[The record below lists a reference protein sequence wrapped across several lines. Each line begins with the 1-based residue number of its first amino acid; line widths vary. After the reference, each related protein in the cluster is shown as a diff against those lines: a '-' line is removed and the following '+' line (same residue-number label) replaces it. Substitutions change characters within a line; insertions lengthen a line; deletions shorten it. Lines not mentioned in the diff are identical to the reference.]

1 MATGSDVLLEHLLF
15 QVALTGDI
23 GLTITALSA
32 AFVEFNNNNAV
43 EEDGAKDE
51 DNPDDGDL
59 LFSLKPPGANSTATS
74 QASDPQH
81 LEKLWTWLVDHPDV
95 TVTQNASAADDP
107 YGRSTEIDPSNPL
120 APVFAAHAKERL
132 YTTEHRIWHALTDH
146 DVDWKR
152 IPKLEFH
159 CLQVIA
165 AAGREGVLQPDVT
178 RITGQ
183 DKRSVPKRTDSLATK
198 GYITKEMCLGGGIKT
213 SLLRLKKLVLEPT
226 STFYTIKAK
235 AGKGEGSTR
244 RMINYEQWF
253 SEVMTTLK
261 KHDGLIAYEDLR
273 KEMGIHGSRWE
284 TRALHRCIKRL
295 EKAGCVQRLRAR
307 LEGARPRQ
315 AKKQAEGVTP
325 AYEHRY
331 EIDPEAPTE
340 KVDAEKTEHDPENVF
355 WVRCIKLMREPVE
368 KDLEAFT
375 STIKS
380 GKVGKAVEDQESDA
394 EADADED
401 DDYVEIDAA
410 ALDGLGKMTELTRR
424 VPPQW
429 RPDMHHTQFFF
440 QIIASAGT
448 KGLSTMDLANFGLGP
463 FWRRP
468 LDEIM
473 GRLTDVWTVS
483 QPLHLRHLAII
494 RDTSQLHRISHY
506 VFRSYHNFQKM
517 VDNGEA
523 NWEAIDVKQAEI
535 QRKPDLDEWGFP
547 KVKPSTMVGHDGT
560 YNMAACKNVLVRS
573 KSKPKRP
580 LWEKKAFKTVDPLS
594 SMNALKTPRKRAT
607 PAEVPSSAPQP
618 AESVEDREEL
628 TPATARPSI
637 TKKKV
642 YKVMF
647 KMNPKRVEAELKEW
661 KIRSHKLAVSKA
673 RSELELNVKN
683 DVPKPKKRRK
693 STKVEQADLGT
704 PSQNLLPLSESLPPA
719 SADQPIPQASGEAT
733 HAEPLSS
740 NEQLGQHQDG
750 AAGLGQTPDQ
760 PEMQTSGPVE
770 AIPTEKTL
778 TGSELDK
785 RVAEIELEIL
795 NMAKPGVYIN
805 PPGSGQLKNDVVQP
819 KGRPSRYLIG
829 VFKSEKLKSLPWFTE
844 EDSDRI
850 SSQDATPEP
859 SLAVSQPATPTSV
872 SIIRHSE
879 AAQANETPQWT
890 TLNSTTPVPAESP
903 MPAELEKP
911 KEEIIIKRGRRIQ
924 VQRQGKRK
932 AYEPLR
938 QKVAKKLAV
947 EQAADDGKWRP
958 LTELEAYNSQ
968 LNESPPSTPSSSRR
982 AVPIPETPCSAV
994 SQLSFDTPGSVT
1006 GSPDISPED
1015 INAVDLLLQRA
1026 DSMPYEPEEGSEA
1039 PTEERQAST
1048 GAVDSDV
1055 QMEDADATENGEQKT
1070 SASAT
1075 PTQSAAPEPEISQ
1088 VQPVEPKQAQSTHV
1102 TDSQKILA
1110 PFFRRASK
1118 RPDAPAPPVEEVAEK
1133 VGSPSTPAP
1142 YNPFAK
1148 TELKTAATA
1157 ARFASRAKAPQKVG
1171 VGRSGGIV
1179 SYNRNRVL
1187 MEIVHRNGGM
1197 FGGDRELYYPFVTV
1211 WDREFQR
1218 RPDRHT
1224 LDRVLAGLI
1233 EEGRLKREPFSF
1245 SASDGKIFTKTLVM
1259 EPHIDPDSPEAQ
1271 ALKQK
1276 IIECHPMTYVPEG
1289 IEVLPELRLRI
1300 EHDLRG
1306 GKGIPDVH
1314 NPNSSF
1320 IYDPTAVVT
1329 RIQGPQKV
1337 QLGMTEARMKKGV
1350 TARRHRREEEER
1362 RQQRYIQAQMEEDI
1376 DNAVAALTTDFQ
1388 LDSYQHDPSRAIV
1401 DRGPRGRGRLAK
1413 LQRWGPEE
1421 QIVPR
1426 RALGLLTTTG
1436 RDDQLEAEQNSRD
1449 AVAAADF
1456 GVLKPQLIPTI
1467 PSREVPVAPR
1477 VRFDVPHEPSLVQ
1490 MLQQKQAGT
1499 FSVIDALSMTA
1510 PYQRF
1515 HRQSGTFSTDPVV
1528 ITTSSQHSQY
1538 GFVGQQMQI
1547 PRSLADIF
1555 KQAGEEA
1562 SLLEL
1567 PTESPHV
1574 GYEIPRF
1581 AAVGVTR
1588 LPRLHSARPRPAPRP
1603 QPEYR
1608 SYGAKAILP
1617 RSSRTGIFSMSEK
1630 EEQRLIYAVVV
1641 VKTLTGGLE
1650 QIVNWGLV
1658 HQVFHYKFD
1667 PNYCRHRWVFL
1678 RPKLGGTADK
1688 LQVEFQKLFL
1698 EAYESGEIPG
1708 IDFVEPEKYDWLG
1721 IVEWAERRLSQ
1732 TNPLN
1737 GLPELPKNRQTL
1749 DKRFDVR
1756 HATEVYNIPRED
1768 FWVAN
1773 VTHLRREELA
1783 NSWTFARPLAGA
1795 TEPVQDDDDLMLALS
1810 WVRAN
1815 VITPDPVYDSNKA
1828 HEKLIK
1834 IEQLLP
1840 QALDHLLGAKI
1851 IRMENKGRQIP
1862 GRNYD
1867 ISDSVLTM
1875 FKRQWDVRY
1884 LKKTAAFKKTIDEA
1898 FANDGKLTISY
1909 QATDAEMTAMT
1920 NLVAAGR
1927 AKVVPLLPE
1936 VNHTMGAPYPRLT
1949 KWGFTEGNY
1958 KTVHMDKSRLHFLL
1972 ELHPTSTYVQGIPIA
1987 PIPSP
1992 PLSKQFPGELGPRLP
2007 IWTDIHGNII
2017 KDYWQMTVMA
2027 TLWLLAF
2034 RPGLKI
2040 QEICKGAYKGK
2051 LWDWEMEMFLAW
2063 AESAGLAK
2071 RLRYGSDDGPEA
2083 DGWVVQEW
2091 WWLAFATE

>member
-1 MATGSDVLLEHLLF
+1 
-15 QVALTGDI
+15 
-23 GLTITALSA
+23 
-32 AFVEFNNNNAV
+32 
-43 EEDGAKDE
+43 
-51 DNPDDGDL
+51 
-59 LFSLKPPGANSTATS
+59 LKPPGAITDAKS

-81 LEKLWTWLVDHPDV
+81 LDKLWTWLVDHPDV
-95 TVTQNASAADDP
+95 TVSQAAAGTEDP
-107 YGRSTEIDPSNPL
+107 YGRPTVTHPSNPL

-132 YTTEHRIWHALTDH
+132 YTTEHRVWHALTDH

-198 GYITKEMCLGGGIKT
+198 GYITKDMCLGGGIKT

-226 STFYTIKAK
+226 TTFYTIKAK
-235 AGKGEGSTR
+235 AGKGEGGTR

-253 SEVMTTLK
+253 SEAMTTLK

-315 AKKQAEGVTP
+315 AKKQQEGVTP

-375 STIKS
+375 STIRV
-380 GKVGKAVEDQESDA
+380 GKVGKAVEDHESDA

-401 DDYVEIDAA
+401 DDYVEIDSA
-410 ALDGLGKMTELTRR
+410 ALDGLGKMTEITRR

-440 QIIASAGT
+440 KIIESAGT

-473 GRLTDVWTVS
+473 GRLSDVWTVS

-506 VFRSYHNFQKM
+506 VFRSFHNFQKM
-517 VDNGEA
+517 VANGDA
-523 NWEAIDVKQAEI
+523 NWPAIDIKEAEI
-535 QRKPDLDEWGFP
+535 LRKPDLDDWGFP
-547 KVKPSTMVGHDGT
+547 KVKPSTMVGHDGSH
-560 YNMAACKNVLVRS
+560 NIAACKNVLVRS
-573 KSKPKRP
+573 KAKPKRP
-580 LWEKKAFKTVDPLS
+580 LWEKKAFKTENPLS
-594 SMNALKTPRKRAT
+594 SLNTLKTPRKKAN
-607 PAEVPSSAPQP
+607 PSDVPSSAVPP
-618 AESVEDREEL
+618 VESVEDKGG
-628 TPATARPSI
+628 TTSATTRSATI
-637 TKKKV
+637 KKKV
-642 YKVMF
+642 SKVMF
-647 KMNPKRVEAELKEW
+647 KMNPKRVEAELSEW
-661 KIRSHKLAVSKA
+661 RLRSHKLAVSRA
-673 RSELELNVKN
+673 RAEFGLSVKM
-683 DVPKPKKRRK
+683 D
-693 STKVEQADLGT
+693 STKPRKRGRPTKSEKSATETPHQVPATGMQSLLPSVPAEAGLQTSEGAPNTAPSTLDEQAIQQ
-704 PSQNLLPLSESLPPA
+704 PSEAGVAEPTRTSGQL
-719 SADQPIPQASGEAT
+719 DPQAS
-733 HAEPLSS
+733 
-740 NEQLGQHQDG
+740 EQSK
-750 AAGLGQTPDQ
+750 P
-760 PEMQTSGPVE
+760 
-770 AIPTEKTL
+770 IPTEKTPANPEL
-778 TGSELDK
+778 TR
-785 RVAEIELEIL
+785 RVAELESEIL
-795 NMAKPGVYIN
+795 TLGKSGVYIN
-805 PPGSGQLKNDVVQP
+805 PPGSGQAKNNVTQP
-819 KGRPSRYLIG
+819 KGRPSRYLIA
-829 VFKSEKLKSLPWFTE
+829 VFKSENLKSLPWFIE
-844 EDSDRI
+844 EDHFRL
-850 SSQDATPEP
+850 SSSVAGTPEP
-859 SLAVSQPATPTSV
+859 SLDVSQPATPASMDY
-872 SIIRHSE
+872 SE
-879 AAQANETPQWT
+879 VISSDNSPQLAIT
-890 TLNSTTPVPAESP
+890 NPDTPVLAESP
-903 MPAELEKP
+903 VPTKPEKP
-911 KEEIIIKRGRRIQ
+911 KDEIIIKRGRRIQ

-947 EQAADDGKWRP
+947 EQSADDGKWRP
-958 LTELEAYNSQ
+958 LTELEEAYNAQ
-968 LNESPPSTPSSSRR
+968 NAVSPPETPSTSIR
-982 AVPIPETPCSAV
+982 AVPILEAPSSPV
-994 SQLSFDTPGSVT
+994 SQLPFETPAPVAES
-1006 GSPDISPED
+1006 SIISPEHHTAAE
-1015 INAVDLLLQRA
+1015 ILLQQA
-1026 DSMPYEPEEGSEA
+1026 DSVPSEPDEGFEQA
-1039 PTEERQAST
+1039 TEERQAST
-1048 GAVDSDV
+1048 GAVDNDLE
-1055 QMEDADATENGEQKT
+1055 MEDAVTVENVEQMP
-1070 SASAT
+1070 SAT
-1075 PTQSAAPEPEISQ
+1075 ATPEQTAEQDLRESPSQS
-1088 VQPVEPKQAQSTHV
+1088 VEPKPAQVTHV
-1102 TDSQKILA
+1102 TDSQRILE

-1118 RPDAPAPPVEEVAEK
+1118 RPDAPVPVEDITEMA
-1133 VGSPSTPAP
+1133 GSPSTPAP
-1142 YNPFAK
+1142 YNPFNK
-1148 TELKTAATA
+1148 IELKTAATA
-1157 ARFASRAKAPQKVG
+1157 ARFASRAKGPSKVG

-1179 SYNRNRVL
+1179 SFNRNRVL
-1187 MEIVHRNGGM
+1187 MDIIKHNGGM

-1211 WDREFQR
+1211 WDKEFQR

-1233 EEGRLKREPFSF
+1233 EEGKIKREPFSF
-1245 SASDGKIFTKTLVM
+1245 STSEGRIYTKNLVM
-1259 EPHIDPDSPEAQ
+1259 LPHIDPDCPEAQ
-1271 ALKQK
+1271 ELKQK
-1276 IIECHPMTYVPEG
+1276 IIECHPMTYVPDS
-1289 IEVLPELRLRI
+1289 IEVLPELRVRI
-1300 EHDLRG
+1300 ENDLRG

-1320 IYDPTAVVT
+1320 IYDPTAVVS
-1329 RIQGPQKV
+1329 RIPGPSKV

-1362 RQQRYIQAQMEEDI
+1362 RQERYFQAQKEETL

-1413 LQRWGPEE
+1413 LQRWGAED
-1421 QIVPR
+1421 QIIPR

-1436 RDDQLEAEQNSRD
+1436 RDGQLEAEQNSRD

-1456 GVLKPQLIPTI
+1456 GVLKPQLIPTVPQRDI
-1467 PSREVPVAPR
+1467 PTAPK
-1477 VRFDVPHEPSLVQ
+1477 VRFQLPQEPSLVQ
-1490 MLQQKQAGT
+1490 MLHQKQAAT

-1528 ITTSSQHSQY
+1528 ITTSSRQSQY

-1562 SLLEL
+1562 TLLEL
-1567 PTESPHV
+1567 PSESPHV
-1574 GYEIPRF
+1574 GYEVPRF

-1603 QPEYR
+1603 QPEYK

-1721 IVEWAERRLSQ
+1721 IVEWAERRLAQ

-1737 GLPELPKNRQTL
+1737 GLPELPKSRLTL
-1749 DKRFDVR
+1749 DKRFDVK
-1756 HATEVYNIPRED
+1756 HATEVYNVPRED

-1795 TEPVQDDDDLMLALS
+1795 AEPVQDDEDLMLALS

-1815 VITPDPVYDSNKA
+1815 VITPDPVYDSNRA

-1834 IEQLLP
+1834 IEEHLP

-1884 LKKTAAFKKTIDEA
+1884 LKKTAAAKKTIDEA
-1898 FANDGKLTISY
+1898 FASDGKLNISY
-1909 QATDAEMTAMT
+1909 QASDAEMTAMT

-1936 VNHTMGAPYPRLT
+1936 TNHTMGAPYPRLT

-1958 KTVHMDKSRLHFLL
+1958 KTVHMDKSRLHFPL
-1972 ELHPTSTYVQGIPIA
+1972 ELHPTSTYIQGIPIA
-1987 PIPSP
+1987 PIPAP

-2007 IWTDIHGNII
+2007 LWTDIHGNLI
-2017 KDYWQMTVMA
+2017 KVYWEMTVMA

-2040 QEICKGAYKGK
+2040 DEISKGAYKGK
-2051 LWDWEMEMFLAW
+2051 LWNWELEMFLSW
-2063 AESAGLAK
+2063 AENAGLAK
-2071 RLRYGSDDGPEA
+2071 KLRYGGDDGPEA

>member
-43 EEDGAKDE
+43 EEDATKDE
-51 DNPDDGDL
+51 DNTDDGDL
-59 LFSLKPPGANSTATS
+59 LFSLKPPGANSTANS

-95 TVTQNASAADDP
+95 TVTQNAAAADDP

-132 YTTEHRIWHALTDH
+132 YTTEQRIWHALTEH

-261 KHDGLIAYEDLR
+261 KHEGLIAYEDLR

-325 AYEHRY
+325 AFDHRF

-340 KVDAEKTEHDPENVF
+340 NVDAEKTEHDPENVF

-380 GKVGKAVEDQESDA
+380 GKVGKAAEDQESDA

-523 NWEAIDVKQAEI
+523 NWEAIDVKPAEI

-560 YNMAACKNVLVRS
+560 HNMAACKNVLVRS

-594 SMNALKTPRKRAT
+594 SMNALKTPRKRAAL
-607 PAEVPSSAPQP
+607 AEVPSAAAQP
-618 AESVEDREEL
+618 AESVEDRDEA
-628 TPATARPSI
+628 TPATARSST

-661 KIRSHKLAVSKA
+661 KVRSHKLAVSKA
-673 RSELELNVKN
+673 KAELGLDVKN
-683 DVPKPKKRRK
+683 DVSKPKKRRK
-693 STKVEQADLGT
+693 STKVEQADAEIPG
-704 PSQNLLPLSESLPPA
+704 QNLPPPSELLPAASVGESM
-719 SADQPIPQASGEAT
+719 SQASEGAT
-733 HAEPLSS
+733 
-740 NEQLGQHQDG
+740 EQLGQQIDQDG
-750 AAGLGQTPDQ
+750 AAGVQRMPDQ
-760 PEMQTSGPVE
+760 SDLPTSESPKSV
-770 AIPTEKTL
+770 PTEKTPTNL
-778 TGSELDK
+778 ELDK
-785 RVAEIELEIL
+785 RVAELELEIL

-844 EDSDRI
+844 EDSDRL
-850 SSQDATPEP
+850 SSQAATPEP
-859 SLAVSQPATPTSV
+859 NLDTSQPATPTSV
-872 SIIRHSE
+872 SVTRHSE
-879 AAQANETPQWT
+879 SAQAAETPQWT
-890 TLNSTTPVPAESP
+890 TMNSTTPVSTESP
-903 MPAELEKP
+903 VSTEPEKP

-982 AVPIPETPCSAV
+982 AVPVPESPSSDV
-994 SQLSFDTPGSVT
+994 SQLSFDTPGALA

-1015 INAVDLLLQRA
+1015 ITAVDLLLQRA
-1026 DSMPYEPEEGSEA
+1026 DSLPYEPEEGSEA
-1039 PTEERQAST
+1039 ATEERRVST
-1048 GAVDSDV
+1048 GAADSDV
-1055 QMEDADATENGEQKT
+1055 QMEDADAAENGEQET

-1075 PTQSAAPEPEISQ
+1075 PTQSAAQEPEVSQ
-1088 VQPVEPKQAQSTHV
+1088 VEPVEPKQAQSTHV
-1102 TDSQKILA
+1102 TDSHKILE
-1110 PFFRRASK
+1110 PFFRRASR
-1118 RPDAPAPPVEEVAEK
+1118 RPDAPTPSTEEVTEK
-1133 VGSPSTPAP
+1133 TGSPSTPAP

-1187 MEIVHRNGGM
+1187 MEIVHQNGGM

-1233 EEGRLKREPFSF
+1233 EEGKLKREPFSF

-1259 EPHIDPDSPEAQ
+1259 EPHIDPECPEAQ

-1276 IIECHPMTYVPEG
+1276 IIEYHPMTYVPEG

-1421 QIVPR
+1421 QIIPR

-1467 PSREVPVAPR
+1467 PSREVPAAPK

-1499 FSVIDALSMTA
+1499 FSVIDALSMTS

-1528 ITTSSQHSQY
+1528 ITTSSSHSQY

-1608 SYGAKAILP
+1608 SYGAKAVLP

-1828 HEKLIK
+1828 HEKLIQ

-1867 ISDSVLTM
+1867 VSDSVLTM

-1898 FANDGKLTISY
+1898 FANDGKFTISY

-1972 ELHPTSTYVQGIPIA
+1972 ELHPTDTYVHGVPIA

-2063 AESAGLAK
+2063 AENAGLAK
-2071 RLRYGSDDGPEA
+2071 RLSYGGDDGPEA

>member
-1 MATGSDVLLEHLLF
+1 MS
-15 QVALTGDI
+15 
-23 GLTITALSA
+23 SA
-32 AFVEFNNNNAV
+32 FIDFNNNNIAV
-43 EEDGAKDE
+43 AEDGSKEEDDNDDE
-51 DNPDDGDL
+51 DL
-59 LFSLKPPGANSTATS
+59 LFSLKPPGASSDAKS

-81 LEKLWTWLVDHPDV
+81 LEKLWTWLTDHPDV
-95 TVTQNASAADDP
+95 TVSEAASSMEDP
-107 YGRSTEIDPSNPL
+107 YGRLADTDPSNPL

-132 YTTEHRIWHALTDH
+132 YTTEHRVWHALTDH

-183 DKRSVPKRTDSLATK
+183 DKRSVPKRTDALAVK

-213 SLLRLKKLVLEPT
+213 SLLRLKKLVLEPST
-226 STFYTIKAK
+226 TFYTIQAK
-235 AGKGEGSTR
+235 AGKGEGATR

-273 KEMGIHGSRWE
+273 KEIGIHGSRWE

-315 AKKQAEGVTP
+315 AKKQQEGATP

-331 EIDPEAPTE
+331 EIDPDAPTE
-340 KVDAEKTEHDPENVF
+340 KVDAEKTAHDPENVF

-375 STIKS
+375 STIRV
-380 GKVGKAVEDQESDA
+380 GKAGKAVEDQESDA

-410 ALDGLGKMTELTRR
+410 ALDGLGKMTEITRR

-440 QIIASAGT
+440 QIIERAGT

-473 GRLTDVWTVS
+473 GRLSDVWTVS
-483 QPLHLRHLAII
+483 QPLHLRHLAIV
-494 RDTSQLHRISHY
+494 RDTSQMHRISHY

-517 VDNGEA
+517 VANGNA
-523 NWEAIDVKQAEI
+523 NWHAIDVQEAEVR
-535 QRKPDLDEWGFP
+535 RKPDLDEWGFP
-547 KVKPSTMVGHDGT
+547 KVKPSTMVGHDGSH
-560 YNMAACKNVLVRS
+560 NIAACKNVLVRS
-573 KSKPKRP
+573 KAKPKRP
-580 LWEKKAFKTVDPLS
+580 LWEKKALGTTDPLLS
-594 SMNALKTPRKRAT
+594 SKTPKTPRKKAKLSD
-607 PAEVPSSAPQP
+607 VPSSAAPP
-618 AESVEDREEL
+618 VESVEDKQES
-628 TPATARPSI
+628 TPTTAQQSTI
-637 TKKKV
+637 KKKTS
-642 YKVMF
+642 KVMF
-647 KMNPKRVEAELKEW
+647 KMNPKRVEAELNEW
-661 KIRSHKLAVSKA
+661 KIRSHKLAVSRAK
-673 RSELELNVKN
+673 LELGLSVTK
-683 DVPKPKKRRK
+683 DLAKPRKRGRPSKSKEVASEVPSQVPTIGTE
-693 STKVEQADLGT
+693 STPPAASDAAVMQASESALNATST
-704 PSQNLLPLSESLPPA
+704 PSDE
-719 SADQPIPQASGEAT
+719 QPVQKFAQQTNEDAA
-733 HAEPLSS
+733 AEL
-740 NEQLGQHQDG
+740 
-750 AAGLGQTPDQ
+750 A
-760 PEMQTSGPVE
+760 QTSGQPDLQVS
-770 AIPTEKTL
+770 EKMPASLEL
-778 TGSELDK
+778 TK
-785 RVAEIELEIL
+785 RVAELESEISSL
-795 NMAKPGVYIN
+795 AKPGVYIN
-805 PPGSGQLKNDVVQP
+805 PPGSGQIKNNVIQP
-819 KGRPSRYLIG
+819 KGRPSRYLIA
-829 VFKSEKLKSLPWFTE
+829 VFKSDRLKSLPWFTE
-844 EDSDRI
+844 EDPYHLS
-850 SSQDATPEP
+850 SSQAGTPEP
-859 SLAVSQPATPTSV
+859 TPAISQPGTPASQSFMNISEEPQSVGGWTTVNSGNPGAASPSV
-872 SIIRHSE
+872 S
-879 AAQANETPQWT
+879 
-890 TLNSTTPVPAESP
+890 AEPEVS
-903 MPAELEKP
+903 KD
-911 KEEIIIKRGRRIQ
+911 EIIIRKGRRIQ

-947 EQAADDGKWRP
+947 EQSADDGKWRP
-958 LTELEAYNSQ
+958 LAELEEAYNARTM
-968 LNESPPSTPSSSRR
+968 ESPPTTPSVSRR
-982 AVPIPETPCSAV
+982 AVPVSRASSPSV
-994 SQLSFDTPGSVT
+994 SQLSFDAPASVA
-1006 GSPDISPED
+1006 GLSDISPEAHT
-1015 INAVDLLLQRA
+1015 AVDLLLQQA
-1026 DSMPYEPEEGSEA
+1026 GSVPSEPDEGSEHTA
-1039 PTEERQAST
+1039 EERQTST
-1048 GAVDSDV
+1048 GALDDDLE
-1055 QMEDADATENGEQKT
+1055 MEDADTAESLQNEEPAATTPAAGPEQEEL
-1070 SASAT
+1070 AS
-1075 PTQSAAPEPEISQ
+1075 PTIEPDKM
-1088 VQPVEPKQAQSTHV
+1088 QPAHV
-1102 TDSQKILA
+1102 TDSQRILE
-1110 PFFRRASK
+1110 PFFRRASR
-1118 RPDAPAPPVEEVAEK
+1118 RPDAPVAAEEVLDA
-1133 VGSPSTPAP
+1133 GSPSTPAP

-1148 TELKTAATA
+1148 IEVKSAATA
-1157 ARFASRAKAPQKVG
+1157 ARFASRAKAPSKVG

-1179 SYNRNRVL
+1179 SYNRNRVIL
-1187 MEIVHRNGGM
+1187 EIVHRNGGM
-1197 FGGDRELYYPFVTV
+1197 FGGDRELYYPFVTA

-1233 EEGRLKREPFSF
+1233 DEGKLKRERFSF
-1245 SASDGKIFTKTLVM
+1245 STSEGKIFTKTLVM
-1259 EPHIDPDSPEAQ
+1259 EPHIDAESPEAT

-1300 EHDLRG
+1300 ENDLRG

-1362 RQQRYIQAQMEEDI
+1362 RQQRYFQAQMEETI

-1388 LDSYQHDPSRAIV
+1388 LDSYQHDPTRAVV

-1413 LQRWGPEE
+1413 LQRWGAED

-1436 RDDQLEAEQNSRD
+1436 RDAQLEAEQNSRD

-1456 GVLKPQLIPTI
+1456 GVLKPQLIPTV
-1467 PSREVPVAPR
+1467 PQREVPTAPR
-1477 VRFDVPHEPSLVQ
+1477 VRFEVPKEPSLVQ
-1490 MLQQKQAGT
+1490 MLHQKQAST

-1528 ITTSSQHSQY
+1528 ITTSSQQSQY

-1562 SLLEL
+1562 TLLEL
-1567 PTESPHV
+1567 PTEAPHV
-1574 GYEIPRF
+1574 GYEVPRF

-1603 QPEYR
+1603 QPEYK
-1608 SYGAKAILP
+1608 SYGAKAVLP

-1698 EAYESGEIPG
+1698 EAYESGEVPG

-1721 IVEWAERRLSQ
+1721 IVEWAERRLAQ

-1737 GLPELPKNRQTL
+1737 GLPELPKSRQTL

-1795 TEPVQDDDDLMLALS
+1795 TAPAQDDEDLMLALS

-1815 VITPDPVYDSNKA
+1815 VITPDPVYDSNRA

-1834 IEQLLP
+1834 IEEQLP

-1884 LKKTAAFKKTIDEA
+1884 LKKTAAAKKTIDEA
-1898 FANDGKLTISY
+1898 FAREGKLAISY
-1909 QATDAEMTAMT
+1909 QASDAEMTAMT

-1936 VNHTMGAPYPRLT
+1936 TNHTMCAPYPRLT

-1972 ELHPTSTYVQGIPIA
+1972 ELHPTSTYIHGIPIA
-1987 PIPSP
+1987 PIPAP

-2007 IWTDIHGNII
+2007 LWTDIHGNLI
-2017 KDYWQMTVMA
+2017 KVYWEMTVMA

-2040 QEICKGAYKGK
+2040 DEISKGAYKGK
-2051 LWDWEMEMFLAW
+2051 LWNWELEMFLSW
-2063 AESAGLAK
+2063 AENAGLAK
-2071 RLRYGSDDGPEA
+2071 KLEYGGDDGPEA
-2083 DGWVVQEW
+2083 DGWVVSEW

>member
-15 QVALTGDI
+15 QVALSGDI
-23 GLTITALSA
+23 GFTITGLSS
-32 AFVEFNNNNAV
+32 AFIEFNNNNNAV
-43 EEDGAKDE
+43 ERDGSKDE
-51 DNPDDGDL
+51 DNGDDQDL
-59 LFSLKPPGANSTATS
+59 LFSLKPPGASLDAKT

-81 LEKLWTWLVDHPDV
+81 LEKLWTWLTDHPDI
-95 TVTQNASAADDP
+95 TVSDAASTMEDP
-107 YGRSTEIDPSNPL
+107 YGKFVDTSASNPL

-132 YTTEHRIWHALTDH
+132 YTTEHRVWHALTDH

-183 DKRSVPKRTDSLATK
+183 DKRSVPKRTDALAVK

-213 SLLRLKKLVLEPT
+213 SLLRLKKLVLEPST
-226 STFYTIKAK
+226 TFYTIQAK
-235 AGKGEGSTR
+235 AGKGEGATR

-273 KEMGIHGSRWE
+273 KEIGIHGSRWE

-315 AKKQAEGVTP
+315 AKKQQEGATP

-331 EIDPEAPTE
+331 EINPDAPTE

-375 STIKS
+375 STIRV
-380 GKVGKAVEDQESDA
+380 GKAGKAVEDQESDA

-410 ALDGLGKMTELTRR
+410 ALDGLGKMTEITRR

-440 QIIASAGT
+440 QIIDNAGT

-473 GRLTDVWTVS
+473 GRLSDVWTVS
-483 QPLHLRHLAII
+483 QPLHLRHLAIV
-494 RDTSQLHRISHY
+494 RDTSQMHRISHY

-517 VDNGEA
+517 VANGDA
-523 NWEAIDVKQAEI
+523 NWHAIDVQEAEI
-535 QRKPDLDEWGFP
+535 QRKPDLDDWGFP
-547 KVKPSTMVGHDGT
+547 KVKPSTMVGHDGSH
-560 YNMAACKNVLVRS
+560 NLAACKSVLVKS
-573 KSKPKRP
+573 KAKPKRP
-580 LWEKKAFKTVDPLS
+580 LWEKKALGTTDSPSSSKTP
-594 SMNALKTPRKRAT
+594 KTPRKRNK
-607 PAEVPSSAPQP
+607 PAEIPLSTAQP
-618 AESVEDREEL
+618 VKSVEDKEVA
-628 TPATARPSI
+628 TPATAQQTTI
-637 TKKKV
+637 KKKTS
-642 YKVMF
+642 KVMF
-647 KMNPKRVEAELKEW
+647 KMNPKRVEAELNEW

-673 RSELELNVKN
+673 KAELGLNAKKDTTKPRKRGRPSKSKEVTSETPVQSSTADTES
-683 DVPKPKKRRK
+683 VPP
-693 STKVEQADLGT
+693 SLPDEAVLQASGGAPNGT
-704 PSQNLLPLSESLPPA
+704 PSLSDEQSLQKSAQQLSE
-719 SADQPIPQASGEAT
+719 D
-733 HAEPLSS
+733 
-740 NEQLGQHQDG
+740 
-750 AAGLGQTPDQ
+750 
-760 PEMQTSGPVE
+760 
-770 AIPTEKTL
+770 AIPTEKT
-778 TGSELDK
+778 TVNPELNK
-785 RVAEIELEIL
+785 RVAELESEIL
-795 NMAKPGVYIN
+795 SLTKPGVYIN
-805 PPGSGQLKNDVVQP
+805 PPGSGQAKNNVVQA
-819 KGRPSRYLIG
+819 KGRPSRYLIA
-829 VFKSEKLKSLPWFTE
+829 VFKSDRLKSLPWFTE
-844 EDSDRI
+844 ENFNSLP
-850 SSQDATPEP
+850 SSQAGTPEP
-859 SLAVSQPATPTSV
+859 TSAISQPGTPASESSTNDIEAPPSADASKWTAV
-872 SIIRHSE
+872 NSGAPDTASSAKTIGLKDEIVIR
-879 AAQANETPQWT
+879 
-890 TLNSTTPVPAESP
+890 
-903 MPAELEKP
+903 K
-911 KEEIIIKRGRRIQ
+911 GRRIQ

-947 EQAADDGKWRP
+947 EQSADDGKWRP
-958 LTELEAYNSQ
+958 LAELEDAYNARAM
-968 LNESPPSTPSSSRR
+968 ESPPNTPSVLRR
-982 AVPIPETPCSAV
+982 AVPVPEASTSPV
-994 SQLSFDTPGSVT
+994 SQLSLDAPPSVA
-1006 GSPDISPED
+1006 GVSDISPE
-1015 INAVDLLLQRA
+1015 AHTAAELLLQQA
-1026 DSMPYEPEEGSEA
+1026 DSVPSEPDEASEHA
-1039 PTEERQAST
+1039 TEERQAST
-1048 GAVDSDV
+1048 GAVNDDLEMV
-1055 QMEDADATENGEQKT
+1055 DADNAENIVQESPAASTPVKAAGREQM
-1070 SASAT
+1070 AS
-1075 PTQSAAPEPEISQ
+1075 ISPLIESDK
-1088 VQPVEPKQAQSTHV
+1088 VQPPHV
-1102 TDSQKILA
+1102 TDSQRILE

-1118 RPDAPAPPVEEVAEK
+1118 RPDAPVPVQEIDEA
-1133 VGSPSTPAP
+1133 GSPSTPAP

-1148 TELKTAATA
+1148 IEVKSAATA
-1157 ARFASRAKAPQKVG
+1157 ARFASRAKAPSKVG

-1179 SYNRNRVL
+1179 SYNRNRVIL
-1187 MEIVHRNGGM
+1187 EIVRRNDGM
-1197 FGGDRELYYPFVTV
+1197 FGGDRELYYPFVTA
-1211 WDREFQR
+1211 WEREFQR

-1233 EEGRLKREPFSF
+1233 EEGRLKRERFSF
-1245 SASDGKIFTKTLVM
+1245 STSEGKIFTKTLVM
-1259 EPHIDPDSPEAQ
+1259 EPHIDPESPEAT

-1300 EHDLRG
+1300 ENDLRG

-1337 QLGMTEARMKKGV
+1337 ELGMTEARMKKGV

-1362 RQQRYIQAQMEEDI
+1362 RQQRYFEAQMEETI

-1388 LDSYQHDPSRAIV
+1388 LDSYEHDPTRAVV

-1413 LQRWGPEE
+1413 LQRWGAED

-1436 RDDQLEAEQNSRD
+1436 RDAQLEAEQNSRD

-1456 GVLKPQLIPTI
+1456 GVLKPQLIPTV
-1467 PSREVPVAPR
+1467 PQREVPTAPR
-1477 VRFDVPHEPSLVQ
+1477 VRFELPKEPSLVQ
-1490 MLQQKQAGT
+1490 MLHQKQAGT

-1515 HRQSGTFSTDPVV
+1515 HRQSGTYSTDPVV
-1528 ITTSSQHSQY
+1528 ITTSSQQSQY

-1562 SLLEL
+1562 TLLEL
-1567 PTESPHV
+1567 PTEAPHV
-1574 GYEIPRF
+1574 GYEVPRF

-1603 QPEYR
+1603 QPEYK
-1608 SYGAKAILP
+1608 SYGAKAVLP

-1698 EAYESGEIPG
+1698 EAYESGEVPG

-1721 IVEWAERRLSQ
+1721 IVEWAERRLAQ

-1737 GLPELPKNRQTL
+1737 GLPELPKSRQTL

-1783 NSWTFARPLAGA
+1783 NSWTFARPLAGTA
-1795 TEPVQDDDDLMLALS
+1795 ELAQDDDELMLALS

-1815 VITPDPVYDSNKA
+1815 VITPDPVYDSNRA

-1834 IEQLLP
+1834 IEEQLP

-1884 LKKTAAFKKTIDEA
+1884 LKKTAAAKKTIDEA
-1898 FANDGKLTISY
+1898 FAKDGKLAISY
-1909 QATDAEMTAMT
+1909 QASDAEMTAMT
-1920 NLVAAGR
+1920 NMVAAGR

-1936 VNHTMGAPYPRLT
+1936 TNHTMGAPYPRLT

-1958 KTVHMDKSRLHFLL
+1958 KTVHMDKSRLNFLL
-1972 ELHPTSTYVQGIPIA
+1972 ELHPTSTYVHGIPIA
-1987 PIPSP
+1987 PIPGP

-2007 IWTDIHGNII
+2007 LWTDIHGNLI
-2017 KDYWQMTVMA
+2017 KVYWEMTVMA

-2040 QEICKGAYKGK
+2040 DEISKGAYKGK
-2051 LWDWEMEMFLAW
+2051 LWNWELEMFLSW
-2063 AESAGLAK
+2063 AENAGLAK
-2071 RLRYGSDDGPEA
+2071 KLEFGGDNGPEA
-2083 DGWVVQEW
+2083 DGWVVSEW

>member
-1 MATGSDVLLEHLLF
+1 
-15 QVALTGDI
+15 
-23 GLTITALSA
+23 
-32 AFVEFNNNNAV
+32 
-43 EEDGAKDE
+43 
-51 DNPDDGDL
+51 
-59 LFSLKPPGANSTATS
+59 
-74 QASDPQH
+74 
-81 LEKLWTWLVDHPDV
+81 
-95 TVTQNASAADDP
+95 
-107 YGRSTEIDPSNPL
+107 
-120 APVFAAHAKERL
+120 
-132 YTTEHRIWHALTDH
+132 
-146 DVDWKR
+146 
-152 IPKLEFH
+152 
-159 CLQVIA
+159 
-165 AAGREGVLQPDVT
+165 
-178 RITGQ
+178 
-183 DKRSVPKRTDSLATK
+183 
-198 GYITKEMCLGGGIKT
+198 
-213 SLLRLKKLVLEPT
+213 
-226 STFYTIKAK
+226 
-235 AGKGEGSTR
+235 
-244 RMINYEQWF
+244 
-253 SEVMTTLK
+253 
-261 KHDGLIAYEDLR
+261 
-273 KEMGIHGSRWE
+273 
-284 TRALHRCIKRL
+284 
-295 EKAGCVQRLRAR
+295 
-307 LEGARPRQ
+307 
-315 AKKQAEGVTP
+315 
-325 AYEHRY
+325 
-331 EIDPEAPTE
+331 
-340 KVDAEKTEHDPENVF
+340 
-355 WVRCIKLMREPVE
+355 
-368 KDLEAFT
+368 
-375 STIKS
+375 
-380 GKVGKAVEDQESDA
+380 
-394 EADADED
+394 
-401 DDYVEIDAA
+401 
-410 ALDGLGKMTELTRR
+410 
-424 VPPQW
+424 
-429 RPDMHHTQFFF
+429 
-440 QIIASAGT
+440 
-448 KGLSTMDLANFGLGP
+448 
-463 FWRRP
+463 
-468 LDEIM
+468 
-473 GRLTDVWTVS
+473 
-483 QPLHLRHLAII
+483 
-494 RDTSQLHRISHY
+494 
-506 VFRSYHNFQKM
+506 
-517 VDNGEA
+517 
-523 NWEAIDVKQAEI
+523 
-535 QRKPDLDEWGFP
+535 
-547 KVKPSTMVGHDGT
+547 
-560 YNMAACKNVLVRS
+560 
-573 KSKPKRP
+573 
-580 LWEKKAFKTVDPLS
+580 
-594 SMNALKTPRKRAT
+594 
-607 PAEVPSSAPQP
+607 
-618 AESVEDREEL
+618 
-628 TPATARPSI
+628 
-637 TKKKV
+637 
-642 YKVMF
+642 
-647 KMNPKRVEAELKEW
+647 
-661 KIRSHKLAVSKA
+661 
-673 RSELELNVKN
+673 
-683 DVPKPKKRRK
+683 
-693 STKVEQADLGT
+693 
-704 PSQNLLPLSESLPPA
+704 
-719 SADQPIPQASGEAT
+719 
-733 HAEPLSS
+733 
-740 NEQLGQHQDG
+740 
-750 AAGLGQTPDQ
+750 
-760 PEMQTSGPVE
+760 
-770 AIPTEKTL
+770 
-778 TGSELDK
+778 
-785 RVAEIELEIL
+785 
-795 NMAKPGVYIN
+795 
-805 PPGSGQLKNDVVQP
+805 
-819 KGRPSRYLIG
+819 
-829 VFKSEKLKSLPWFTE
+829 
-844 EDSDRI
+844 
-850 SSQDATPEP
+850 
-859 SLAVSQPATPTSV
+859 
-872 SIIRHSE
+872 
-879 AAQANETPQWT
+879 
-890 TLNSTTPVPAESP
+890 
-903 MPAELEKP
+903 
-911 KEEIIIKRGRRIQ
+911 
-924 VQRQGKRK
+924 
-932 AYEPLR
+932 
-938 QKVAKKLAV
+938 
-947 EQAADDGKWRP
+947 
-958 LTELEAYNSQ
+958 
-968 LNESPPSTPSSSRR
+968 
-982 AVPIPETPCSAV
+982 
-994 SQLSFDTPGSVT
+994 
-1006 GSPDISPED
+1006 
-1015 INAVDLLLQRA
+1015 
-1026 DSMPYEPEEGSEA
+1026 MPYEPEDGSEA
-1039 PTEERQAST
+1039 ATEERQASI

-1055 QMEDADATENGEQKT
+1055 QMEDADAAESGEQET
-1070 SASAT
+1070 SVSAT
-1075 PTQSAAPEPEISQ
+1075 STQSVAPEPEVSQ
-1088 VQPVEPKQAQSTHV
+1088 VQPVEPKQASSTHV

-1118 RPDAPAPPVEEVAEK
+1118 RPDAPAPPVEQVIEK
-1133 VGSPSTPAP
+1133 TGSPSTPAP

-1187 MEIVHRNGGM
+1187 MEIVHQNGGM

-1467 PSREVPVAPR
+1467 PSREVPAAPR
-1477 VRFDVPHEPSLVQ
+1477 VRFNVPHEPSLVQ

-1756 HATEVYNIPRED
+1756 HATDVYNIPRED

-1884 LKKTAAFKKTIDEA
+1884 LKKTAAFKKSIDEA

-1972 ELHPTSTYVQGIPIA
+1972 ELHPTDTYIQGVPIA

-2071 RLRYGSDDGPEA
+2071 RLRYGGDDGPEA
-2083 DGWVVQEW
+2083 DGQIIDENPETVELVSFESNTEPMYTATINRRLLTRLSPYFKSLLEGGFSESTEKNLPFESYPHQLHAIEERVSTGIIRFEGKWLTYDKVSLYLLADYYDLPALRREIMLKKLASPYELERFDTRVSEWQVGSCLAELPATSPFYRWMVEHWAHCNSNRLGRKMRQNEDIPQELHDMVFDRPTKGFGGRPCKCCHNPCDFHEHENEEEW
-2091 WWLAFATE
+2091 KRTCHLLNKKVRKPDPSTYRKAFEWP

>member
-1 MATGSDVLLEHLLF
+1 M
-15 QVALTGDI
+15 
-23 GLTITALSA
+23 
-32 AFVEFNNNNAV
+32 
-43 EEDGAKDE
+43 
-51 DNPDDGDL
+51 
-59 LFSLKPPGANSTATS
+59 KPPGANTDAKS

-81 LEKLWTWLVDHPDV
+81 LEKLWTWLIDHPDV
-95 TVTQNASAADDP
+95 TVSQAASAAEDP
-107 YGRSTEIDPSNPL
+107 YGRLADTNPSNPL

-132 YTTEHRIWHALTDH
+132 YTTEHRVWHALTDH

-213 SLLRLKKLVLEPT
+213 SLLRLKKLVLEPST
-226 STFYTIKAK
+226 TFYTIKAK
-235 AGKGEGSTR
+235 AGKGEGGTR

-315 AKKQAEGVTP
+315 AKKQQEGATP

-331 EIDPEAPTE
+331 EINPDAPTE

-355 WVRCIKLMREPVE
+355 WVRCIKLMREPID

-375 STIKS
+375 STIRV

-410 ALDGLGKMTELTRR
+410 ALDGLGKMTEITRR

-440 QIIASAGT
+440 QIIDRAGT

-473 GRLTDVWTVS
+473 GRLSDVWTVS
-483 QPLHLRHLAII
+483 QPLHLRHLAIV

-517 VDNGEA
+517 VANGEA
-523 NWEAIDVKQAEI
+523 NWDAIDIQETEI
-535 QRKPDLDEWGFP
+535 QRKPDLDDWGFP
-547 KVKPSTMVGHDGT
+547 KVKASTMVGHDGSH
-560 YNMAACKNVLVRS
+560 NIAACKNVLVRS
-573 KSKPKRP
+573 KAKPKRP
-580 LWEKKAFKTVDPLS
+580 LWEKKAFSTANPLS
-594 SMNALKTPRKRAT
+594 SLTTLKTPRKKAST
-607 PAEVPSSAPQP
+607 SEAPSSAAPP
-618 AESVEDREEL
+618 VVSAEDTGEI
-628 TPATARPSI
+628 TPATTRQSTI
-637 TKKKV
+637 KKKTS
-642 YKVMF
+642 KVMF
-647 KMNPKRVEAELKEW
+647 KMNPKRVEAELNEW

-673 RSELELNVKN
+673 RVELGLSVEKDPPRKRGRPSKSKESTSETSLQSSAPETE
-683 DVPKPKKRRK
+683 
-693 STKVEQADLGT
+693 S
-704 PSQNLLPLSESLPPA
+704 LLPTLSEGAGLQAFVGAPNVTTSPSDELLA
-719 SADQPIPQASGEAT
+719 QQHVQQPSEDGVVELARTSGE
-733 HAEPLSS
+733 P
-740 NEQLGQHQDG
+740 
-750 AAGLGQTPDQ
+750 GLQAF
-760 PEMQTSGPVE
+760 EKSGDL
-770 AIPTEKTL
+770 PTET
-778 TGSELDK
+778 TPANPELIK
-785 RVAEIELEIL
+785 RVAELEAEIL
-795 NMAKPGVYIN
+795 DLVKPGVYIN
-805 PPGSGQLKNDVVQP
+805 PPGSGQKKTNIVQS
-819 KGRPSRYLIG
+819 KGRPSRYLIA
-829 VFKSEKLKSLPWFTE
+829 VFKSDRLKSLPWFKK
-844 EDSDRI
+844 EDQQRLSVG
-850 SSQDATPEP
+850 TPEP
-859 SLAVSQPATPTSV
+859 ASALSQPGTPASV
-872 SIIRHSE
+872 SMMNHSE
-879 AAQANETPQWT
+879 AAQSDDTPRWAT
-890 TLNSTTPVPAESP
+890 INPEISVAVEPSVPAEP
-903 MPAELEKP
+903 EGP
-911 KEEIIIKRGRRIQ
+911 KGNIIIKRGRRIQ

-938 QKVAKKLAV
+938 QKVAKKRVV
-947 EQAADDGKWRP
+947 EQSADDGKWRP
-958 LTELEAYNSQ
+958 LTELEEAYNAQ
-968 LNESPPSTPSSSRR
+968 TTESPPSAPSVSRR
-982 AVPIPETPCSAV
+982 AVPVPETPSSAV
-994 SQLSFDTPGSVT
+994 LQLSFNAAASVA
-1006 GSPDISPED
+1006 GLSDMSPED
-1015 INAVDLLLQRA
+1015 HTAVELLLQQA
-1026 DSMPYEPEEGSEA
+1026 DSVPSEPDEGSRHA
-1039 PTEERQAST
+1039 TEEPQAST
-1048 GAVDSDV
+1048 GAVDNDLEMV
-1055 QMEDADATENGEQKT
+1055 DADAAEI
-1070 SASAT
+1070 A
-1075 PTQSAAPEPEISQ
+1075 EPEDPATTT
-1088 VQPVEPKQAQSTHV
+1088 PVRAAVPEEKEITSPPTESPQMQITHV
-1102 TDSQKILA
+1102 TDSQRILE

-1118 RPDAPAPPVEEVAEK
+1118 RPDAPVPVEEMAEK
-1133 VGSPSTPAP
+1133 DGSPSTPAI

-1148 TELKTAATA
+1148 TEVRSAATA
-1157 ARFASRAKAPQKVG
+1157 ARFASRAKGPSKVG

-1179 SYNRNRVL
+1179 SYNRNRVI
-1187 MEIVHRNGGM
+1187 MEIVQRNGGM
-1197 FGGDRELYYPFVTV
+1197 FGGDRELYYPFVTA

-1233 EEGRLKREPFSF
+1233 EEGRLKKEPFSF
-1245 SASDGKIFTKTLVM
+1245 STAEGKIFTKTLVM
-1259 EPHIDPDSPEAQ
+1259 EPHIDPESAEAN

-1300 EHDLRG
+1300 ENDLRG
-1306 GKGIPDVH
+1306 GKGMQDVH

-1362 RQQRYIQAQMEEDI
+1362 RQQRYFQAQMEENI

-1388 LDSYQHDPSRAIV
+1388 LDSYQHDPSRAVV

-1413 LQRWGPEE
+1413 LQRWGAED

-1436 RDDQLEAEQNSRD
+1436 RDAQLEAEQNSRD

-1456 GVLKPQLIPTI
+1456 GVLKPQLIPTVPQREI
-1467 PSREVPVAPR
+1467 PTAPK
-1477 VRFDVPHEPSLVQ
+1477 VRFQLPQEPSLVQ
-1490 MLQQKQAGT
+1490 MLHQKQAGT

-1528 ITTSSQHSQY
+1528 ITTSSQQSQY

-1562 SLLEL
+1562 TLLEV
-1567 PTESPHV
+1567 PSESPHV
-1574 GYEIPRF
+1574 GYEVPRF

-1603 QPEYR
+1603 QPEYK

-1698 EAYESGEIPG
+1698 EAYESGEVPG

-1721 IVEWAERRLSQ
+1721 IVEWAERRLAQ

-1737 GLPELPKNRQTL
+1737 GLPELPKSRQTL

-1795 TEPVQDDDDLMLALS
+1795 AEPVQDDDDLMLALS

-1815 VITPDPVYDSNKA
+1815 VITPDPVYDSNQA

-1834 IEQLLP
+1834 IEEQLP

-1884 LKKTAAFKKTIDEA
+1884 LKKTAAAKKTIDEA
-1898 FANDGKLTISY
+1898 FAKDGKLTISY
-1909 QATDAEMTAMT
+1909 QASDSEMTAMT
-1920 NLVAAGR
+1920 NLIAAGR

-1936 VNHTMGAPYPRLT
+1936 TKHTMGAPYPRLT

-1972 ELHPTSTYVQGIPIA
+1972 ELHPTYTYIQGIPIA
-1987 PIPSP
+1987 PIPAP

-2007 IWTDIHGNII
+2007 LWTDIHGNLI
-2017 KDYWQMTVMA
+2017 KVYWEMTVMA

-2040 QEICKGAYKGK
+2040 DEISKGAYKGK
-2051 LWDWEMEMFLAW
+2051 LWNWELEMFLSW
-2063 AESAGLAK
+2063 AENAGLAK
-2071 RLRYGSDDGPEA
+2071 KLEFGGDNGPEA
-2083 DGWVVQEW
+2083 DGWVVSEW
-2091 WWLAFATE
+2091 WWLAFANE

>member
-1 MATGSDVLLEHLLF
+1 
-15 QVALTGDI
+15 
-23 GLTITALSA
+23 
-32 AFVEFNNNNAV
+32 
-43 EEDGAKDE
+43 
-51 DNPDDGDL
+51 
-59 LFSLKPPGANSTATS
+59 
-74 QASDPQH
+74 
-81 LEKLWTWLVDHPDV
+81 
-95 TVTQNASAADDP
+95 
-107 YGRSTEIDPSNPL
+107 
-120 APVFAAHAKERL
+120 
-132 YTTEHRIWHALTDH
+132 
-146 DVDWKR
+146 
-152 IPKLEFH
+152 
-159 CLQVIA
+159 
-165 AAGREGVLQPDVT
+165 
-178 RITGQ
+178 
-183 DKRSVPKRTDSLATK
+183 
-198 GYITKEMCLGGGIKT
+198 
-213 SLLRLKKLVLEPT
+213 
-226 STFYTIKAK
+226 
-235 AGKGEGSTR
+235 
-244 RMINYEQWF
+244 
-253 SEVMTTLK
+253 
-261 KHDGLIAYEDLR
+261 
-273 KEMGIHGSRWE
+273 
-284 TRALHRCIKRL
+284 
-295 EKAGCVQRLRAR
+295 
-307 LEGARPRQ
+307 
-315 AKKQAEGVTP
+315 
-325 AYEHRY
+325 
-331 EIDPEAPTE
+331 
-340 KVDAEKTEHDPENVF
+340 
-355 WVRCIKLMREPVE
+355 
-368 KDLEAFT
+368 
-375 STIKS
+375 
-380 GKVGKAVEDQESDA
+380 
-394 EADADED
+394 
-401 DDYVEIDAA
+401 
-410 ALDGLGKMTELTRR
+410 
-424 VPPQW
+424 
-429 RPDMHHTQFFF
+429 
-440 QIIASAGT
+440 
-448 KGLSTMDLANFGLGP
+448 
-463 FWRRP
+463 
-468 LDEIM
+468 
-473 GRLTDVWTVS
+473 
-483 QPLHLRHLAII
+483 
-494 RDTSQLHRISHY
+494 
-506 VFRSYHNFQKM
+506 
-517 VDNGEA
+517 
-523 NWEAIDVKQAEI
+523 
-535 QRKPDLDEWGFP
+535 
-547 KVKPSTMVGHDGT
+547 
-560 YNMAACKNVLVRS
+560 
-573 KSKPKRP
+573 
-580 LWEKKAFKTVDPLS
+580 
-594 SMNALKTPRKRAT
+594 
-607 PAEVPSSAPQP
+607 
-618 AESVEDREEL
+618 
-628 TPATARPSI
+628 
-637 TKKKV
+637 
-642 YKVMF
+642 
-647 KMNPKRVEAELKEW
+647 
-661 KIRSHKLAVSKA
+661 
-673 RSELELNVKN
+673 
-683 DVPKPKKRRK
+683 
-693 STKVEQADLGT
+693 
-704 PSQNLLPLSESLPPA
+704 
-719 SADQPIPQASGEAT
+719 
-733 HAEPLSS
+733 
-740 NEQLGQHQDG
+740 
-750 AAGLGQTPDQ
+750 
-760 PEMQTSGPVE
+760 
-770 AIPTEKTL
+770 
-778 TGSELDK
+778 
-785 RVAEIELEIL
+785 
-795 NMAKPGVYIN
+795 
-805 PPGSGQLKNDVVQP
+805 
-819 KGRPSRYLIG
+819 
-829 VFKSEKLKSLPWFTE
+829 
-844 EDSDRI
+844 
-850 SSQDATPEP
+850 
-859 SLAVSQPATPTSV
+859 
-872 SIIRHSE
+872 
-879 AAQANETPQWT
+879 
-890 TLNSTTPVPAESP
+890 
-903 MPAELEKP
+903 
-911 KEEIIIKRGRRIQ
+911 
-924 VQRQGKRK
+924 
-932 AYEPLR
+932 
-938 QKVAKKLAV
+938 
-947 EQAADDGKWRP
+947 DDGKWRP

>member
-1 MATGSDVLLEHLLF
+1 M
-15 QVALTGDI
+15 
-23 GLTITALSA
+23 
-32 AFVEFNNNNAV
+32 
-43 EEDGAKDE
+43 
-51 DNPDDGDL
+51 
-59 LFSLKPPGANSTATS
+59 KPPGASTDAKS

-81 LEKLWTWLVDHPDV
+81 LEKLWTWLTDHPDV
-95 TVTQNASAADDP
+95 TVSDAASAAEDP
-107 YGRSTEIDPSNPL
+107 YGRHADRNASNPL
-120 APVFAAHAKERL
+120 TPVFAAHAKERL
-132 YTTEHRIWHALTDH
+132 YTTEHRVWHALTDH

-183 DKRSVPKRTDSLATK
+183 DKRSVPKRTDALAVK

-213 SLLRLKKLVLEPT
+213 SLLRLKKLVHEPST
-226 STFYTIKAK
+226 TFYTIQAK
-235 AGKGEGSTR
+235 AGKGEGATR

-273 KEMGIHGSRWE
+273 KEIGIHGSRWE

-315 AKKQAEGVTP
+315 AKKQQEGATP

-331 EIDPEAPTE
+331 EINPDAPTE

-375 STIKS
+375 STIRV
-380 GKVGKAVEDQESDA
+380 GKAGKAVEDQESDA

-410 ALDGLGKMTELTRR
+410 ALDGLGKMTEITRR

-429 RPDMHHTQFFF
+429 RSDMHHTQFFF
-440 QIIASAGT
+440 QIIDRAGT

-473 GRLTDVWTVS
+473 GRLSDVWTVS
-483 QPLHLRHLAII
+483 QPLHLRHLAIV
-494 RDTSQLHRISHY
+494 RDTSQMHRISHY
-506 VFRSYHNFQKM
+506 VFRSYHNYLKM
-517 VDNGEA
+517 VANGDA
-523 NWEAIDVKQAEI
+523 NWHAIDVQEAEV

-547 KVKPSTMVGHDGT
+547 KVKPSTVVGHDGSH
-560 YNMAACKNVLVRS
+560 NIAACKNVLVRS
-573 KSKPKRP
+573 KAKPKRP
-580 LWEKKAFKTVDPLS
+580 LWEKKALGNTNPLPS
-594 SMNALKTPRKRAT
+594 SSTPKTPKKRAK
-607 PAEVPSSAPQP
+607 PSDVSSSVAPP
-618 AESVEDREEL
+618 VESVEGKGEA
-628 TPATARPSI
+628 TPTTAQQSTI
-637 TKKKV
+637 KKKTS
-642 YKVMF
+642 KVMF
-647 KMNPKRVEAELKEW
+647 KMNPKRVEAELSEW

-673 RSELELNVKN
+673 RAELGLNVKR
-683 DVPKPKKRRK
+683 D
-693 STKVEQADLGT
+693 STKPRGRGRPSKKKETTSEAPLQVLTTGTASGPPTVSDEAVLQASEGALHAT
-704 PSQNLLPLSESLPPA
+704 PSPPDEQPVQKSAQQPSEDV
-719 SADQPIPQASGEAT
+719 SAALAQPSDQQA
-733 HAEPLSS
+733 P
-740 NEQLGQHQDG
+740 
-750 AAGLGQTPDQ
+750 
-760 PEMQTSGPVE
+760 
-770 AIPTEKTL
+770 EKTPANPEL
-778 TGSELDK
+778 TK
-785 RVAEIELEIL
+785 RVAELESEIL
-795 NMAKPGVYIN
+795 SLARPGVYIN
-805 PPGSGQLKNDVVQP
+805 PPGSGQAKNNVVQP
-819 KGRPSRYLIG
+819 KGRPSRYLIA
-829 VFKSEKLKSLPWFTE
+829 VFKSERLKSLPWFTE
-844 EDSDRI
+844 EDGYRLS
-850 SSQDATPEP
+850 SSQPETPEP
-859 SLAVSQPATPTSV
+859 SPAIAQPGTPISESSMNYSRVPQSIDGSKWTTVNSGTPTTASP
-872 SIIRHSE
+872 S
-879 AAQANETPQWT
+879 
-890 TLNSTTPVPAESP
+890 VPAIPER
-903 MPAELEKP
+903 P
-911 KEEIIIKRGRRIQ
+911 KDEIVIKKGRRIQ

-947 EQAADDGKWRP
+947 EQSADNGKWRP
-958 LTELEAYNSQ
+958 LAELEDAYNARVM
-968 LNESPPSTPSSSRR
+968 ESPPSTPSVLRR
-982 AVPIPETPCSAV
+982 AVPIPEASSPPV
-994 SQLSFDTPGSVT
+994 SQLSFDASASVA
-1006 GSPDISPED
+1006 GFSDISPE
-1015 INAVDLLLQRA
+1015 ARTAAELLLQQA
-1026 DSMPYEPEEGSEA
+1026 GSVPSEPDEGSEHA
-1039 PTEERQAST
+1039 AEERQASA
-1048 GAVDSDV
+1048 GAVDDDLEMIDAGTV
-1055 QMEDADATENGEQKT
+1055 ENVEQEDP
-1070 SASAT
+1070 SAT
-1075 PTQSAAPEPEISQ
+1075 TPVKTAEREQEELISPPIESDK
-1088 VQPVEPKQAQSTHV
+1088 VQPTHI
-1102 TDSQKILA
+1102 TDSQRILE

-1118 RPDAPAPPVEEVAEK
+1118 RPDAPVVAEEIAEA
-1133 VGSPSTPAP
+1133 GSPSTPAP

-1148 TELKTAATA
+1148 IEVKSAATA
-1157 ARFASRAKAPQKVG
+1157 ARFASRAKAPSKVG

-1179 SYNRNRVL
+1179 SYNRNRVIL
-1187 MEIVHRNGGM
+1187 EIVHRNGGM
-1197 FGGDRELYYPFVTV
+1197 FGGDRELYYPFVTA

-1233 EEGRLKREPFSF
+1233 EEGRLKRERFSF
-1245 SASDGKIFTKTLVM
+1245 STSEGKIFTKTLVM
-1259 EPHIDPDSPEAQ
+1259 EPHIDPESSEAT

-1300 EHDLRG
+1300 ENDLRG

-1362 RQQRYIQAQMEEDI
+1362 RQQRYFQAQMDETI

-1388 LDSYQHDPSRAIV
+1388 LDSYQHDPTRAVV

-1413 LQRWGPEE
+1413 LQRWGAED

-1436 RDDQLEAEQNSRD
+1436 KDAQLEAEQNSRD

-1456 GVLKPQLIPTI
+1456 GVLKPQLIPTV
-1467 PSREVPVAPR
+1467 PQREVPTAPR
-1477 VRFDVPHEPSLVQ
+1477 VRFEVPKEPSLVQ
-1490 MLQQKQAGT
+1490 MLHQKQAST

-1528 ITTSSQHSQY
+1528 ITTSSQQSQY

-1562 SLLEL
+1562 TLLEL
-1567 PTESPHV
+1567 PTEAPHV
-1574 GYEIPRF
+1574 GYEVPRF

-1603 QPEYR
+1603 QPEYK
-1608 SYGAKAILP
+1608 SYGAKAVLP

-1698 EAYESGEIPG
+1698 EAYESGEVPG

-1721 IVEWAERRLSQ
+1721 IVEWAERRLAQ

-1737 GLPELPKNRQTL
+1737 GLPELPKSRQTL

-1795 TEPVQDDDDLMLALS
+1795 VEPTQDAEDLMLALS

-1815 VITPDPVYDSNKA
+1815 VITPDPVYDSNRA

-1834 IEQLLP
+1834 IEEQLP

-1884 LKKTAAFKKTIDEA
+1884 LKKTAAAKKTIDEA
-1898 FANDGKLTISY
+1898 FAKDGKLPISY
-1909 QATDAEMTAMT
+1909 QASDAEMTAMT
-1920 NLVAAGR
+1920 NMVAAGR

-1936 VNHTMGAPYPRLT
+1936 TNHTMGAPYPRLT

-1972 ELHPTSTYVQGIPIA
+1972 ELHPTSTYVHGIPIA
-1987 PIPSP
+1987 PIPGP

-2007 IWTDIHGNII
+2007 LWTDIHGNLI
-2017 KDYWQMTVMA
+2017 KVYWEMTVMA

-2040 QEICKGAYKGK
+2040 DEISKGAYKGK
-2051 LWDWEMEMFLAW
+2051 LWNWELEMFLSW
-2063 AESAGLAK
+2063 AENAGLAK
-2071 RLRYGSDDGPEA
+2071 KLEFGGDAGPEA
-2083 DGWVVQEW
+2083 DGWVVSEW

>member
-1 MATGSDVLLEHLLF
+1 
-15 QVALTGDI
+15 
-23 GLTITALSA
+23 LSA
-32 AFVEFNNNNAV
+32 AFIEYNNNNAV
-43 EEDGAKDE
+43 EEDNTKDKDE
-51 DNPDDGDL
+51 SNGDDGDL
-59 LFSLKPPGANSTATS
+59 LFSLKPPGANTDAKS

-81 LEKLWTWLVDHPDV
+81 LEKLWTWLVDNPDV
-95 TVTQNASAADDP
+95 TVSQAASATEDP
-107 YGRSTEIDPSNPL
+107 YGRTTEIKASHPL

-132 YTTEHRIWHALTDH
+132 YTTEHRVWHALTDH

-226 STFYTIKAK
+226 TTYYTIKAK
-235 AGKGEGSTR
+235 AGKGEGGTR

-253 SEVMTTLK
+253 SEAMTTLK

-315 AKKQAEGVTP
+315 AKKQQEGVTP

-340 KVDAEKTEHDPENVF
+340 KVNAEKTEHDPENVF
-355 WVRCIKLMREPVE
+355 WVRCIKLMREPVD

-375 STIKS
+375 STIRV
-380 GKVGKAVEDQESDA
+380 GKVGKAIEDHESDA

-401 DDYVEIDAA
+401 DDYVEIDSA
-410 ALDGLGKMTELTRR
+410 ALDGLGKMTEITRR

-440 QIIASAGT
+440 QIIESAGT

-473 GRLTDVWTVS
+473 GRLSDVWTVS

-517 VDNGEA
+517 VANGEA
-523 NWEAIDVKQAEI
+523 NWDAIDIKPAEI
-535 QRKPDLDEWGFP
+535 QRKPDLDDWGFP
-547 KVKPSTMVGHDGT
+547 KVKPSTMVGNDGS
-560 YNMAACKNVLVRS
+560 YNIAACKNVLVRS
-573 KSKPKRP
+573 KAKPKRP
-580 LWEKKAFKTVDPLS
+580 LWEKKAFPTTDPLS
-594 SMNALKTPRKRAT
+594 SLNTLKTPRKKAKSSD
-607 PAEVPSSAPQP
+607 VPSSAAPP
-618 AESVEDREEL
+618 VKSVEDKGEA
-628 TPATARPSI
+628 TPVTRPSTI
-637 TKKKV
+637 KKKV
-642 YKVMF
+642 SKVMF
-647 KMNPKRVEAELKEW
+647 KMNPKRVEAELAQW

-673 RSELELNVKN
+673 RAELGLNVKK
-683 DVPKPKKRRK
+683 DLTRPRRRGRPSKSEKTASDATLPVPAVTEFLP
-693 STKVEQADLGT
+693 SVLSDGAVLQATEGAPNT
-704 PSQNLLPLSESLPPA
+704 IIPP
-719 SADQPIPQASGEAT
+719 P
-733 HAEPLSS
+733 
-740 NEQLGQHQDG
+740 NEQLAQQPSEAGSATPAEPTGQSGVQ
-750 AAGLGQTPDQ
+750 L
-760 PEMQTSGPVE
+760 PEESRS
-770 AIPTEKTL
+770 IPTENTTVNPEL
-778 TGSELDK
+778 TK
-785 RVAEIELEIL
+785 RVAELEADIL
-795 NMAKPGVYIN
+795 DLAKPGVYIN
-805 PPGSGQLKNDVVQP
+805 PPGSGQTKNNVTRA
-819 KGRPSRYLIG
+819 KGRPSNYLIA
-829 VFKSEKLKSLPWFTE
+829 VFKSDKLKSLPWFTQ
-844 EDSDRI
+844 EDRSRL
-850 SSQDATPEP
+850 SSSVASTPEP
-859 SLAVSQPATPTSV
+859 SLAMSQPATPASV
-872 SIIRHSE
+872 DHSE
-879 AAQANETPQWT
+879 ATSLDDVAIVVSESPA
-890 TLNSTTPVPAESP
+890 PAEPSVP
-903 MPAELEKP
+903 TKQEGP
-911 KEEIIIKRGRRIQ
+911 KDEIIIKRGRRIQ

-938 QKVAKKLAV
+938 HKVAKKLAV
-947 EQAADDGKWRP
+947 EQNVDDGKWRP
-958 LTELEAYNSQ
+958 LTELEEAYNAQ
-968 LNESPPSTPSSSRR
+968 IIESPPETLSTLRRALPVLEAPSS
-982 AVPIPETPCSAV
+982 PV
-994 SQLSFDTPGSVT
+994 SQLSFDTPASVAD
-1006 GSPDISPED
+1006 SSYISPEQRT
-1015 INAVDLLLQRA
+1015 AAELLLQQA
-1026 DSMPYEPEEGSEA
+1026 DSVPSEPDEGMA
-1039 PTEERQAST
+1039 HVTEESQTSA
-1048 GAVDSDV
+1048 GAVDNDLE
-1055 QMEDADATENGEQKT
+1055 MKDADAADNVEQEAT
-1070 SASAT
+1070 ATAS
-1075 PTQSAAPEPEISQ
+1075 PIQAAEQEPEVVPSEPIEPQ
-1088 VQPVEPKQAQSTHV
+1088 EVQMTHV
-1102 TDSQKILA
+1102 TDSQRILE

-1118 RPDAPAPPVEEVAEK
+1118 RPDAPVPMEEIVEKA
-1133 VGSPSTPAP
+1133 GSPSTPAP

-1148 TELKTAATA
+1148 VELKTAATA
-1157 ARFASRAKAPQKVG
+1157 ARFASRAKGPTKVG

-1179 SYNRNRVL
+1179 SFNRNRVL
-1187 MEIVHRNGGM
+1187 IDIIKDNGGM

-1224 LDRVLAGLI
+1224 LDRVLAGLV

-1245 SASDGKIFTKTLVM
+1245 STAEGKIFTKMLVM
-1259 EPHIDPDSPEAQ
+1259 LPHIDPDCPEAL

-1276 IIECHPMTYVPEG
+1276 IIECHPMTYVPDS
-1289 IEVLPELRLRI
+1289 IEVLPELRVRI
-1300 EHDLRG
+1300 ENDLRG

-1320 IYDPTAVVT
+1320 IYDPTAVVS

-1362 RQQRYIQAQMEEDI
+1362 RQQRYLQAQKEETL

-1388 LDSYQHDPSRAIV
+1388 LESYQHDPSRAVV
-1401 DRGPRGRGRLAK
+1401 DRGPGGRGRLAK
-1413 LQRWGPEE
+1413 LQRWGAED
-1421 QIVPR
+1421 QIIPR

-1436 RDDQLEAEQNSRD
+1436 RDAQLEAEQNSRD

-1456 GVLKPQLIPTI
+1456 GVLKPQLIPTVPQREI
-1467 PSREVPVAPR
+1467 PTAPK
-1477 VRFDVPHEPSLVQ
+1477 VRFQLPQEPSLVQ
-1490 MLQQKQAGT
+1490 MLHQKQAST

-1528 ITTSSQHSQY
+1528 ITTSSQQSQY

-1562 SLLEL
+1562 TLLEL

-1574 GYEIPRF
+1574 GYEVPRF

-1603 QPEYR
+1603 QPEYK

-1721 IVEWAERRLSQ
+1721 IVEWAERRLAQ

-1737 GLPELPKNRQTL
+1737 GLPELPKSRQIL
-1749 DKRFDVR
+1749 DKRFDVK
-1756 HATEVYNIPRED
+1756 HATEVYNVPRED
-1768 FWVAN
+1768 FWVSN

-1783 NSWTFARPLAGA
+1783 NSWTFARPLKAA
-1795 TEPVQDDDDLMLALS
+1795 AEPVQDDEDLMLALS

-1815 VITPDPVYDSNKA
+1815 VITPDAVYDSNQA

-1834 IEQLLP
+1834 IEEQLP

-1884 LKKTAAFKKTIDEA
+1884 LKKTAAAKKTIDEA
-1898 FANDGKLTISY
+1898 FAADGKLTISY
-1909 QATDAEMTAMT
+1909 QASDAEMTAMT
-1920 NLVAAGR
+1920 NLIAAGR

-1936 VNHTMGAPYPRLT
+1936 TNHTMGAPYPRLT

-1972 ELHPTSTYVQGIPIA
+1972 ELHPTSTYIQGIPTS
-1987 PIPSP
+1987 PIPAP

-2007 IWTDIHGNII
+2007 LWTDIHGNLI
-2017 KDYWQMTVMA
+2017 KVYWEMTVMA

-2040 QEICKGAYKGK
+2040 DEISKGAYKGK
-2051 LWDWEMEMFLAW
+2051 LWNWELEMFLSW
-2063 AESAGLAK
+2063 AEKAGLAK
-2071 RLRYGSDDGPEA
+2071 KLSYGDDDGPEA